1 MKLKYEFS
9 VQEVADMFVAIAK
22 NRETRT
28 VESVFHL
35 NETSALI
42 LKALQMGH
50 DVPAIVEQILSQYD
64 IEPQDAAEEV
74 NAFIHLLKEN
84 GMDNK

>member
-1 MKLKYEFS
+1 MKLRYEFS

-28 VESVFHL
+28 VESVFNL

-42 LKALQMGH
+42 LKALQDGN
-50 DVPAIVEQILSQYD
+50 DVPAIVRQILSQYD
-64 IEPQDAAEEV
+64 VEPQEAEEEV
-74 NAFIHLLKEN
+74 NAFIHTLKEK
-84 GMDNK
+84 GLAE